1 MTSFSVTIRFH
12 KGAKSDFDTAIIYYE
27 EQQHELGV
35 RFRNSVQQC
44 IDMIVQFPH
53 LYPVYINDIRKC
65 VLRKFPYSVLY
76 SIEESTLVVYAI
88 ASHYRSSTK
97 VETRIEDSNHA

>member
-1 MTSFSVTIRFH
+1 VTIRFH

-27 EQQHELGV
+27 EQQRELGT

-53 LYPVYINDIRKC
+53 LYPVFINDVRKC

-76 SIEESTLVVYAI
+76 SIDKDTLVVYAI
-88 ASHYRSSTK
+88 ASHYRKSSE
-97 VETRIEDSNHA
+97 VETRIEDSNNA